1 MKTKKSLILLALL
14 SLAVTSCSFA
24 PVRRPRNS
32 SSNGDTISE
41 KDSGGQN
48 SNNKRAPT
56 LVRDDYDVVEYLK
69 LDDNLNV
76 IGLNYVPDDGVLFI
90 DYPISSYA
98 FYNISGIETVFLGP
112 RCYYLDQCAFYCCND
127 IKYVI
132 IDSDSFPKLNND
144 TFCGTWDPDYFHVY
158 VNDEIYDDVLNNETD
173 DILWNDN
180 CERVLR
186 KKSELP
192 SSFYSELAFYTRV
205 TNTLI
210 EYKVHFNDPDK
221 TIDHI
226 NVLLLKDGRMS
237 ASYEY
242 AFLEGG
248 FGVTPNT
255 SYTVRIEYFY
265 DLDDGYGERFDV
277 ALKDVK
283 TRKTITPYLIITND
297 SSEQLNIDSSGY
309 VTGLNS
315 SPSNGILF
323 INHPI
328 RSNAFV
334 SELGF
339 HTVVINQGCD
349 YIGECA
355 FSCCDNLRTVIINR
369 DSMPTLVNDTFCV
382 TWDPEDFKVY
392 VPDEYYNAMK
402 NTNTA
407 DELWNSDHRNRQVYK
422 FSDLPQDKLELTESN
437 IKVTNNSISFSFPL
451 YDPDGAVHEVQIY
464 LYDGDMLFASIDR
477 GTDYVIS
484 DNFTQ
489 LNSNTT
495 YRLNIHLGYY
505 LVEGGQHFYLDYNIN
520 VTTLSN

>member
-112 RCYYLDQCAFYCCND
+112 RCNYLDQCAFYCCND

-186 KKSELP
+186 KRSALP
-192 SSFYSELAFYTRV
+192 SSFYSELAFYTRA
-205 TNTLI
+205 TNNLI
-210 EYKVHFNDPDK
+210 EYKIHFNDPDE

-255 SYTVRIEYFY
+255 SYTLRIEYFY

-283 TRKTITPYLIITND
+283 TRQTITPYLITNND
-297 SSEQLNIDSSGY
+297 SSEQLNIDSNGY

-315 SPSNGILF
+315 NPSNDVLF

-328 RSNAFV
+328 RDNAFV

-422 FSDLPQDKLELTESN
+422 FSDLPQDKLELTKSN

-451 YDPDGAVHEVQIY
+451 YDPDGAVREVQIY

-477 GTDYVIS
+477 GIDYVIS

-489 LNSNTT
+489 LNPSTT

-505 LVEGGQHFYLDYNIN
+505 LVEGGQHFCLDYNIN